1 MANANYQRGV
11 RFERDIISET
21 KSEGYETLRTAG
33 SHGFADVIAINEK
46 LVRLIQGKVT
56 KDAKPRIG
64 AYKAD
69 IAKILAIKCP
79 PNVTRELWI
88 KLDRQKPYK
97 VLVL

>member
-1 MANANYQRGV
+1 MNKNYQRGV
-11 RFERDIISET
+11 RFERMIIESLVEN
-21 KSEGYETLRTAG
+21 GYSALRTAG
-33 SHGFADVIAINEK
+33 SHGFADVIAISKN

-56 KDAKPRIG
+56 KDAKPRIS

-69 IAKILAIKCP
+69 ITKILAIKCP

>member
-1 MANANYQRGV
+1 MNKNYQRGV
-11 RFERDIISET
+11 RFERMIIESLVEN
-21 KSEGYETLRTAG
+21 GYSALRTAG
-33 SHGFADVIAINEK
+33 SHGFADVVGMNA
-46 LVRLIQGKVT
+46 LYVRMIQGKVT
-56 KDAKPRIG
+56 KDAKPRIS